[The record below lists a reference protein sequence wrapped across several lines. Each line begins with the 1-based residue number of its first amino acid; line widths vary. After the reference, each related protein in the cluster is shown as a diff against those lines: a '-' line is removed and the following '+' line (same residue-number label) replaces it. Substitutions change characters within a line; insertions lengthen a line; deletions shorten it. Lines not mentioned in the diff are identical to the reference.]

1 MNDKIKSAVDFFY
14 NKDYISARE
23 IFVPNGLFYEAGL
36 CSLLLSN
43 LSDARK
49 YFKLKE
55 EICPASNFGLLIL
68 DIIESK
74 PKKPPKYFQVRSF
87 LEIYINLLIENGLFS
102 WAQKVIDEFRFFTN
116 SNLETPK
123 FIARV
128 LNANNQNKAVHYF
141 ADIAKQVCYYDAE
154 IHYIDATLY
163 LEEGDIK
170 KAKEIVTESLNFA
183 GEYYPILRLKEKLE
197 NAPFL

>member
-1 MNDKIKSAVDFFY
+1 MDNKIKSAAQLFY
-14 NKDYISARE
+14 NKEFISAKE
-23 IFVPNGLFYEAGL
+23 FFLQSSLFYEAGL
-36 CSLLLSN
+36 CSLLVQN
-43 LSDARK
+43 LKDARK

-55 EICPASNFGLLIL
+55 NVCPASNFGLLIL
-68 DIIESK
+68 DIIENK
-74 PKKPPKYFQVRSF
+74 PKKPPKYFQVRAF

-102 WAQKVIDEFRFFTN
+102 WAQKVIDEYRFFTN

-141 ADIAKQVCYYDAE
+141 ADIAKQICYYDAE

-163 LEEGDIK
+163 FEEGNIQ
-170 KAKEIVTESLNFA
+170 KAKEIVNESLNFA
-183 GEYYPILRLKEKLE
+183 GEYYPILKLKEEIEKLT
-197 NAPFL
+197 

>member
-1 MNDKIKSAVDFFY
+1 MDNKIKSAAQLFY
-14 NKDYISARE
+14 NKEFISAKE
-23 IFVPNGLFYEAGL
+23 IFLQSSLFYEAGL
-36 CSLLLSN
+36 CLLLVQN
-43 LSDARK
+43 LKDARK

-55 EICPASNFGLLIL
+55 NVCPASNFGLLIL
-68 DIIESK
+68 DIIENK
-74 PKKPPKYFQVRSF
+74 PKKPPKYFQVRAF

-102 WAQKVIDEFRFFTN
+102 WAQKVIDEYRFFTN

-141 ADIAKQVCYYDAE
+141 ADIAKQICYYDAE

-163 LEEGDIK
+163 FEEGNIQ
-170 KAKEIVTESLNFA
+170 KAKEIVNESLNFA
-183 GEYYPILRLKEKLE
+183 SEYYPILKLKEEIEKLG
-197 NAPFL
+197 

>member
-1 MNDKIKSAVDFFY
+1 MDNKIKSAAQLFY
-14 NKDYISARE
+14 NKEFISAKE
-23 IFVPNGLFYEAGL
+23 IFLQSSLFYEAGL
-36 CSLLLSN
+36 CSLLVQN
-43 LSDARK
+43 LKDARK

-55 EICPASNFGLLIL
+55 NVCPASNFGLLIL
-68 DIIESK
+68 DIIENK
-74 PKKPPKYFQVRSF
+74 PKKPPKYFQVRAF

-102 WAQKVIDEFRFFTN
+102 WAQKVIDEYRFFTN

-141 ADIAKQVCYYDAE
+141 ANIAKQICYYDAE

-163 LEEGDIK
+163 FEEGNIQ
-170 KAKEIVTESLNFA
+170 KAKEIVNESLNFA
-183 GEYYPILRLKEKLE
+183 SEYYPILKLKEEIKKLG
-197 NAPFL
+197 

>member
-1 MNDKIKSAVDFFY
+1 MDNKIKSAAQLFY
-14 NKDYISARE
+14 NKEFISAKE
-23 IFVPNGLFYEAGL
+23 IFFQISLFYEAGL
-36 CSLLLSN
+36 CSLLVQN
-43 LSDARK
+43 LKDARK

-55 EICPASNFGLLIL
+55 NVCPASNFGLLIL
-68 DIIESK
+68 DIIENK
-74 PKKPPKYFQVRSF
+74 PKKPPKYFQVRAF

-102 WAQKVIDEFRFFTN
+102 WAQKVIDEYRFFTN

-141 ADIAKQVCYYDAE
+141 ADIAKQICYYDAE

-163 LEEGDIK
+163 FEEGNIQ
-170 KAKEIVTESLNFA
+170 KAKEIVNESLNFA
-183 GEYYPILRLKEKLE
+183 SEYYPILKLKEEIEKLG
-197 NAPFL
+197 